1 MVDIVSAQNVV
12 KQAIEIA
19 REIDDVGADID
30 TADLHSKI
38 VQISSMLA
46 TTKINLAEI
55 KSTQDAQQREID
67 RLTAAL
73 DAGQNP

>member
-1 MVDIVSAQNVV
+1 MVDIASAQNVV

-30 TADLHSKI
+30 TADLHAKI
-38 VQISSMLA
+38 SQISSMLA

-55 KSTQDAQQREID
+55 KSTHDAQQREID
-67 RLTAAL
+67 RLTTAL
-73 DAGQNP
+73 EGGKNP

>member
-1 MVDIVSAQNVV
+1 VLFRS
-12 KQAIEIA
+12 